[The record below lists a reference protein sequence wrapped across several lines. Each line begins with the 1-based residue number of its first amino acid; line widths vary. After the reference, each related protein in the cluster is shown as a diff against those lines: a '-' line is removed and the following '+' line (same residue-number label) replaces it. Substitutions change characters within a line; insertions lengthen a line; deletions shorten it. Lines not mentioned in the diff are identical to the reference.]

1 MATIVVTG
9 ANRGIGLE
17 YCKQFLARGDEVI
30 ALCRQSSKELMALDC
45 RVEEGIDVSSDESA
59 SIIAER
65 LEDVSQVDVLIN
77 NAGLLTSESLEDL
90 DYERIRS
97 QFEINTL
104 GPLRVSEA
112 LKGKLGRGAKIA
124 MMTSRMGSVTDNTS
138 GSRYGYRISKA
149 ALNIASVSLAH
160 DLKSKGVAVAILH
173 PGYVK
178 TEMTGMSG
186 NIDPEESVIGLMQR
200 IDALS
205 LDNSGTFW
213 HSNGEVLPW

>member
-1 MATIVVTG
+1 MTTVIVTG

-17 YCKQFLARGDEVI
+17 YCKQFLARGDQVI
-30 ALCRQSSKELMALDC
+30 ALCRQTSEELIALAC
-45 RVEEGIDVSSDESA
+45 RVEEDIDVSSDDCVA
-59 SIIAER
+59 IIRER
-65 LEDVSQVDVLIN
+65 LNDVSQVDVLVN
-77 NAGLLTSESLEDL
+77 NAGLLTDESLEDL
-90 DYERIRS
+90 DYDRIRS

-104 GPLRVSEA
+104 GPLRVTDA

-160 DLKSKGVAVAILH
+160 DLKSEGVAIAILH

-186 NIDPEESVIGLMQR
+186 LIDTEESVDGLMQR

-205 LDNSGTFW
+205 LENSGTFW
-213 HSNGEVLPW
+213 HTNGDVLPW

>member
-1 MATIVVTG
+1 MATVVITG

-17 YCKQFLARGDEVI
+17 FCKQFLARGDLVI
-30 ALCRQSSKELMALDC
+30 ALCRHSSRELQALAC
-45 RVEEGIDVSSDESA
+45 RVEEGIDVSSDECVE
-59 SIIAER
+59 ILLER
-65 LEDVSQVDVLIN
+65 LNDVSQVDVLVN
-77 NAGLLTSESLEDL
+77 NAGLLTNESFKDL

-104 GPLRVSEA
+104 GPLRVTEA
-112 LKGKLGRGAKIA
+112 LKEKLESGAKIA

-138 GSRYGYRISKA
+138 GSSYGYRISKA

-173 PGYVK
+173 PGFVR

-186 NIDPEESVIGLMQR
+186 NMDPKESVSGLMQR
-200 IDALS
+200 IDELS

>member
-1 MATIVVTG
+1 MTTVIVTG

-30 ALCRQSSKELMALDC
+30 ALCRQTSKELTALAC
-45 RVEEGIDVSSDESA
+45 RVEEGIDVSSDDCLA
-59 SIIAER
+59 IIRER
-65 LEDVSQVDVLIN
+65 LNDVSQVDVLIN
-77 NAGLLTSESLEDL
+77 NAGLLTDESLEDL
-90 DYERIRS
+90 DYDRIRS

-104 GPLRVSEA
+104 GPLRVTEA
-112 LKGKLGRGAKIA
+112 LKEKLGRGAKIA

-160 DLKSKGVAVAILH
+160 DLKSEGVAIAILH

-186 NIDPEESVIGLMQR
+186 LIDTEESVDGLMQR

-205 LDNSGTFW
+205 LENSGTFW
-213 HSNGEVLPW
+213 HTNGDVLPW

>member
-1 MATIVVTG
+1 MATVVVTG

-30 ALCRQSSKELMALDC
+30 ALCRQTSEQLTALAC
-45 RVEEGIDVSSDESA
+45 RVEEGIDVSNDDCVA
-59 SIIAER
+59 IIGER
-65 LEDVSQVDVLIN
+65 LNDVSQVDVLVN
-77 NAGLLTSESLEDL
+77 NAGLLTDESLEDL
-90 DYERIRS
+90 DYDRIRS
-97 QFEINTL
+97 QFEINTF
-104 GPLRVSEA
+104 GPLRVTDA
-112 LKGKLGRGAKIA
+112 LKEKLGRGAKIA

-160 DLKSKGVAVAILH
+160 DLRPEDVAVAVLH

-186 NIDPEESVIGLMQR
+186 LIDTEESVNGLMQR

-205 LDNSGTFW
+205 LENSGTFW
-213 HSNGEVLPW
+213 HANGEVLPW